1 MPVGHQHAAGQEL
14 FNALADPTRR
24 NILELLATRGQMSAT
39 DIYDNFTMSHPAVS
53 QHLKVLRKAEIVR
66 LEKNAQRRFY
76 SLNTDTMH
84 QLEDW
89 IAETAK
95 LWDQRFGRLDKV
107 LEAEKRK
114 SFKKGEVTK

>member
-1 MPVGHQHAAGQEL
+1 MPVAHQQAAGQEL

-24 NILELLATRGQMSAT
+24 NILELLATKGQMSAT
-39 DIYDNFTMSHPAVS
+39 DIYDNFNMSHPAVS

-89 IAETAK
+89 IAETTK
-95 LWDQRFGRLDKV
+95 LWDERFGRMDKV
-107 LEAEKRK
+107 LEEEKEK
-114 SFKKGEVTK
+114 ELQKGGD